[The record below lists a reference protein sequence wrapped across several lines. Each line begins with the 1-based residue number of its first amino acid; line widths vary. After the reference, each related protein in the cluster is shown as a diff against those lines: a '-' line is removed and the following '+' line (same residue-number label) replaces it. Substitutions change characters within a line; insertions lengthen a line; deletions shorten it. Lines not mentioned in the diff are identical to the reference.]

1 MPATRAVNG
10 ALVPAG
16 RIYPASWR
24 RVSDRALLNASILS
38 YDSDRGSDGFIKTRP
53 SVRTESMEPRAPS
66 GVPLGSSAA
75 SKLDDGVHHLLATT
89 RFEEIQLL
97 LLSQGADAEGYNRA
111 PDRDW
116 RADQE
121 LCEQFARRSLARAA
135 GLRLGAITTSSMAGA
150 SIPTATCQRS
160 NAKFGDL
167 RAWCSAKGWT
177 VTENKDLGVLT
188 VKRGSTF
195 AVVPMG
201 TAWVKWDGATWTKMS
216 DVVMEKDGRVM
227 APKDVLDRLNT
238 L

>member
-1 MPATRAVNG
+1 MPASRAVNG
-10 ALVPAG
+10 TPVPAG
-16 RIYPASWR
+16 LIYVASWR

-38 YDSDRGSDGFIKTRP
+38 YNSDRGTDGFVLVHP
-53 SVRTESMEPRAPS
+53 GVRVDKMLR
-66 GVPLGSSAA
+66 GSS
-75 SKLDDGVHHLLATT
+75 SGIPVGFHSVWQLEDGKLVQCSTT
-89 RFEEIQLL
+89 RFEEIQLS
-97 LLSQGADAEGYNRA
+97 LLSQGSDAEGYYRA
-111 PDRDW
+111 PNRDW
-116 RADQE
+116 RADQQ
-121 LCEQFARRSLARAA
+121 LCEQFMRRSLARAA
-135 GLRLGAITTSSMAGA
+135 GRRLGGLATSSMAGA
-150 SIPTATCQRS
+150 SIPTATCGRS

-167 RAWCSAKGWT
+167 RAWCSAKDWT

-227 APKDVLDRLNT
+227 APKDALDRLNT